1 MITGL
6 LLTAFANEPEL
17 VSVPREDIEALREE
31 VRALRESLEA
41 TRAEPSGKAAVVGY
55 ADAVHIQAGRTVDE
69 AVAFGE
75 NIRIDGTVRGDVT
88 AVGGEITIGSSGRV
102 LGDAVAFGG
111 SITILD
117 GGELRG
123 NRVEV
128 ENASLP
134 LPAEEE
140 EEGLA
145 ALIYRRLVLMLS
157 LAGAGVLVVGLFP
170 GRVHRI
176 ARGVEARPF
185 WSGMVGATVS
195 VLLTVFALLFGL
207 LTLGLGLPVS
217 FLGMALLAAAWL
229 FGFVG
234 LCQAIGDRLPF
245 ADKPHGRWL
254 AFLVGMGLVSCVGS
268 LPWVGMLVVFVASMM
283 SIGAAI
289 TSRFGGDR

>member
-1 MITGL
+1 MSL
-6 LLTAFANEPEL
+6 LLGLAFATEPEL

-41 TRAEPSGKAAVVGY
+41 RERRPPRPSSVVGY
-55 ADAVHIQAGRTVDE
+55 ANAVHVRDGQSVDE

-75 NIRIDGTVRGDVT
+75 HIRIDGTVRGDVT
-88 AVGGEITIGSSGRV
+88 AIGGDVTIGPRGRV

-111 SITILD
+111 TISIEA
-117 GGELRG
+117 GGELVG

-128 ENASLP
+128 ENATLP
-134 LPAEEE
+134 LPTEEDE
-140 EEGLA
+140 ESLA
-145 ALIYRRLVLMLS
+145 STLYRRLVLMLS
-157 LAGAGVLVVGLFP
+157 LGGAGVLVVGLFP

-176 ARGVEARPF
+176 ARGVESRPF
-185 WSGMVGATVS
+185 WSGIVGASVS
-195 VLLTVFALLFGL
+195 VLLTVFAVLFGL

-234 LCQAIGDRLPF
+234 LCQALGDRLPF

-268 LPWVGMLVVFVASMM
+268 LPWIGMLVVFTASMV

-289 TSRFGGDR
+289 TSRFGGDRA